1 MAELWNA
8 TLQIKYTY
16 PKIFCPAQK
25 SKLKREPPKMF
36 ESQKIFVFSL
46 NSKVKNTDMKDEILD
61 TQKLD
66 GQDLL
71 IWPKWNQKSDQK
83 IHIIVGESLAKS
95 KYSMTKI
102 TWK

>member
-1 MAELWNA
+1 
-8 TLQIKYTY
+8 
-16 PKIFCPAQK
+16 
-25 SKLKREPPKMF
+25 
-36 ESQKIFVFSL
+36 
-46 NSKVKNTDMKDEILD
+46 MKDEILD

-71 IWPKWNQKSDQK
+71 IWPKWNQKLDQK